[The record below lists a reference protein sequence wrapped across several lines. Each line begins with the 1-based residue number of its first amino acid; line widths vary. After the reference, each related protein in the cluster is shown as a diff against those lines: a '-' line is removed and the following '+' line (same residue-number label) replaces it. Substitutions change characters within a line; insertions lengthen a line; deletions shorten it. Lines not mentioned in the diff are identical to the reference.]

1 MRKQRRFVASTFI
14 LIVLVTATAVAE
26 TPAPPRLD
34 VPYVPTHERIVAAM
48 LEMASVTKDD
58 VLYDLGSGDGRIV
71 IAAARQFGA
80 RGVGIDLDPQ
90 RIREANDNARE
101 AGVTDRVQ
109 FVLGD
114 IFDADLRP
122 ATVVTMYLLQE
133 VNLRMRPKLTREL
146 RPGARIV
153 SHNYDLGDWV
163 PERKQTIEVSGTSH
177 QVFRWTVPPRADGQ
191 R

>member
-1 MRKQRRFVASTFI
+1 MRRQRRFVASTFI